1 MDFPRCLYD
10 CSPHFPF
17 SIIIPLL
24 LPNATLDTD
33 AFIVDFDYDII
44 EDFFVKEFDEMY
56 VVAGMDLK
64 STIDTNLM
72 RKKSTRWYYAD
83 FNDGELFVNCN
94 NNLGD
99 LAQTR
104 FDNFMENWARL
115 SRELVDVR

>member
-56 VVAGMDLK
+56 VVTGMDFK
-64 STIDTNLM
+64 STIDGNIKL
-72 RKKSTRWYYAD
+72 SNYPNNYYAD
-83 FNDGELFVNCN
+83 FNNGELFVNCN

-99 LAQTR
+99 LAQIR
-104 FDNFMENWARL
+104 FDNFMQNWARL
-115 SRELVDVR
+115 SRELAEVR